1 MTYNGTSHLEAISF
15 GTKPIIISHCTM
27 TNFNNDSYFKPKN
40 LEDYENLL
48 LNNHNFKITKK
59 SQIKFAKQ
67 LIYLIE
73 NYKSFGKDLDVSQ
86 TYAGDSKKQFKKEYL
101 SISKNVEKNIKYF
114 QFLGKRLNFGD
125 NYTYSKRFY
134 LLNNIKIL

>member
-59 SQIKFAKQ
+59 VK
-67 LIYLIE
+67 
-73 NYKSFGKDLDVSQ
+73 
-86 TYAGDSKKQFKKEYL
+86 
-101 SISKNVEKNIKYF
+101 
-114 QFLGKRLNFGD
+114 LN
-125 NYTYSKRFY
+125 
-134 LLNNIKIL
+134 LQNN